1 MTKTNKPRAIIY
13 ARLACKDKWTDTRLD
28 AQVEVAKKLADEHGL
43 IVDKVIVEV
52 ASGSSVKQRPG
63 LRAVLEQAK
72 SGEVSHVVVADM
84 TRLLRSGKAADWRH
98 ISEAFA
104 DGNVRVLTQDGIRSL
119 SDLDRQLQA
128 LGMGTPS
135 GRDKQPQIY

>member
-1 MTKTNKPRAIIY
+1 MTETNNRALIY
-13 ARLACKDKWTDTRLD
+13 ARLACKDEWTDTRLD

-119 SDLDRQLQA
+119 SDLAVHPQA
-128 LGMGTPS
+128 LDAGVLS
-135 GRDKQPQIY
+135 GRT

>member
-1 MTKTNKPRAIIY
+1 MTETNNRALIY

-119 SDLDRQLQA
+119 SDLAVHLQA
-128 LGMGTPS
+128 LDAGVLS
-135 GRDKQPQIY
+135 GRT

>member
-1 MTKTNKPRAIIY
+1 MTETNNRALIY
-13 ARLACKDKWTDTRLD
+13 ARLACKDEWTDTRLD

-72 SGEVSHVVVADM
+72 SGEVSHVIVADL
-84 TRLLRSGKAADWRH
+84 TRLLRGGRAADWRH

-119 SDLDRQLQA
+119 SDLAVHPQA
-128 LGMGTPS
+128 LDAGVLS
-135 GRDKQPQIY
+135 GRT